1 MFTRVFVGMRAY
13 IHTHVF
19 WGFPGGSVVTE
30 VAGNLHTM
38 QKTWVQSLGQE
49 DPWRRKWQPTPVFLP
64 GETRRERSLAGYSP
78 RGRKEAGMTERL
90 NNIRRYA
97 YVCMCASLFFFFSYC
112 VGILSLNKTKM
123 PVLGSL
129 SMQIESRRRL
139 GAAVLGSPC
148 GGRTRAESP
157 RWGSRRGRCAS
168 WSVDASGDHDPREG
182 ATVWLICFLN

>member
-1 MFTRVFVGMRAY
+1 MFTRVFVGLHACIHTY
-13 IHTHVF
+13 THIHTHVF

-90 NNIRRYA
+90 NIRR
-97 YVCMCASLFFFFSYC
+97 CALCVRFPFFFFFFC
-112 VGILSLNKTKM
+112 IL
-123 PVLGSL
+123 
-129 SMQIESRRRL
+129 
-139 GAAVLGSPC
+139 
-148 GGRTRAESP
+148 
-157 RWGSRRGRCAS
+157 
-168 WSVDASGDHDPREG
+168 
-182 ATVWLICFLN
+182 

>member
-97 YVCMCASLFFFFSYC
+97 YVCMCASLFFFFLLCRHTKFKQDKDASF
-112 VGILSLNKTKM
+112 GISLDANRIAQA
-123 PVLGSL
+123 S
-129 SMQIESRRRL
+129 
-139 GAAVLGSPC
+139 
-148 GGRTRAESP
+148 
-157 RWGSRRGRCAS
+157 RGRG
-168 WSVDASGDHDPREG
+168 VR
-182 ATVWLICFLN
+182 